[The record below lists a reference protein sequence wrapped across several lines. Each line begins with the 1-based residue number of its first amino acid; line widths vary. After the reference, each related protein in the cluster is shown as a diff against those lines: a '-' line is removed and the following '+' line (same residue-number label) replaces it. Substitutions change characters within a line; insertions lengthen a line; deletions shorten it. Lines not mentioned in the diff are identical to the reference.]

1 MIEHHNNITGANFM
15 ITSTKLYVQVAT
27 FSNNGSTNFLETI
40 KQGFKRTIPW
50 NKFRSEITTQTK
62 SIKLDYLADA
72 AFRNINRLFE
82 LSFKTRNLWQENGT
96 LSMINQMQTSLNFVI
111 TTLLEINRR
120 FGCINWWSY

>member
-1 MIEHHNNITGANFM
+1 M

-96 LSMINQMQTSLNFVI
+96 LSMINQMQTSLNFMI

>member
-1 MIEHHNNITGANFM
+1 M

-62 SIKLDYLADA
+62 STNLHYLADPT
-72 AFRNINRLFE
+72 FRNLNRLIV
-82 LSFKTRNLWQENGT
+82 LSFKTRNLWPENGI
-96 LSMINQMQTSLNFVI
+96 LSMINQMQTSLIFEI
-111 TTLLEINRR
+111 TTLLKINRR
-120 FGCINWWSY
+120 FGCINWWSYQNSKIWNRKI

>member
-1 MIEHHNNITGANFM
+1 M

-62 SIKLDYLADA
+62 STKLDYLADA